1 MMQRRILIV
10 DDDRQMVRTLC
21 DILRLRGWE
30 AHGAHSGEEA
40 VEAVRREQYTTVLMD
55 VRMGGMSGVEA
66 LKMMKAER
74 PALRVVLM
82 TAYTAND
89 LLAEATRQGAL
100 KILSKPVAVP
110 GLIEMLE
117 ESVEQ
122 THRVLVVDDD
132 PAYLKTLTG
141 ILRDGGYV
149 VFEARNLDDALDKIK
164 GREPAAVVL
173 DLRLPHA
180 GPRDSVVAIKEVSPA
195 VCLILYSGSP
205 GALEEATA
213 TVPSA
218 WVYATLRKPFAP
230 ERLVEILDE
239 IRVA

>member
-1 MMQRRILIV
+1 MHRRILIV

-30 AHGAHSGEEA
+30 TTGAYSGEEA
-40 VEAVRREQYTTVLMD
+40 LEAVKRESFATVLMD
-55 VRMGGMSGVEA
+55 VKMGGMNGVEA
-66 LKMMKAER
+66 LTEMKKLR

-100 KILSKPVAVP
+100 RILAKPVALP

-122 THRVLVVDDD
+122 TQRVLVVDDD
-132 PAYLKTLTG
+132 RGYLKTLAT
-141 ILRDGGYV
+141 ILRDSGYT
-149 VFEARNLDDALDKIK
+149 VFEAADLDDALEKLK
-164 GREPAAVVL
+164 GRAPAAVVL
-173 DLRLPHA
+173 DLRLDSA
-180 GPRDSVVAIKEVSPA
+180 TPRDSVVAIKQVSPA
-195 VCLILYSGSP
+195 VCLILYSGSN
-205 GALEEATA
+205 GALEETEK
-213 TVPSA
+213 TVPSS
-218 WVYATLRKPFAP
+218 WVYATLRKPFPP
-230 ERLVEILDE
+230 ERLVELLDE

>member
-1 MMQRRILIV
+1 MHRRILIV

-30 AHGAHSGEEA
+30 ADGAHSGEEA
-40 VEAVRREQYTTVLMD
+40 VAAARREQYATVLMD

-66 LKMMKAER
+66 LTVMKTER

-82 TAYTAND
+82 TAYTASD

-100 KILSKPVAVP
+100 RILSKPVAVP
-110 GLIEMLE
+110 GLIDMLE

-122 THRVLVVDDD
+122 TQRVLVVDDD
-132 PAYLKTLTG
+132 PAYLKTLTT

-149 VFEARNLDDALDKIK
+149 VFEARDLGDALEKLR
-164 GREPAAVVL
+164 GRAPAAVVL
-173 DLRLPHA
+173 DLRLENA
-180 GPRDSVVAIKEVSPA
+180 APRDSVVAIKEMSPA
-195 VCLILYSGSP
+195 VCLILYSGSS

-213 TVPSA
+213 AVPSS

-230 ERLVEILDE
+230 QRLVELLNE

>member
-1 MMQRRILIV
+1 MHRRILIV

-30 AHGAHSGEEA
+30 TTGVHSGEEA
-40 VEAVRREQYTTVLMD
+40 LDAVRCEAYATVLMD
-55 VRMGGMSGVEA
+55 VKMSGMNGVEA
-66 LKMMKAER
+66 LAAMKKLR

-100 KILSKPVAVP
+100 KILAKPVAVP

-117 ESVEQ
+117 ESIEQ
-122 THRVLVVDDD
+122 TQRVLVVDDD
-132 PAYLKTLTG
+132 PDYLKTLAS

-149 VFEARNLDDALDKIK
+149 VFEAADLGDALEKLK
-164 GREPAAVVL
+164 GRAPAAVVL
-173 DLRLPHA
+173 DLRLDSA
-180 GPRDSVVAIKEVSPA
+180 APRDSVVAIKKVSPA
-195 VCLILYSGSP
+195 VCLILYSGSS
-205 GALEEATA
+205 GALEETA
-213 TVPSA
+213 KAVPSS
-218 WVYATLRKPFAP
+218 WVYATLRKPFPP
-230 ERLVEILDE
+230 ERLVELLDE

>member
-1 MMQRRILIV
+1 MHRRILIV
-10 DDDRQMVRTLC
+10 DDDRHMVRTLC

-30 AHGAHSGEEA
+30 TTGAYSGEEA
-40 VEAVRREQYTTVLMD
+40 LEAVKRESYATVLMD
-55 VRMGGMSGVEA
+55 VRMTGMNGVEA
-66 LKMMKAER
+66 LGEMKKLR

-132 PAYLKTLTG
+132 PGYLKTLAT
-141 ILRDGGYV
+141 ILRESGYV
-149 VFEARNLDDALDKIK
+149 VFEATDLDDALEKLK
-164 GREPAAVVL
+164 GRAPAAVVL
-173 DLRLPHA
+173 DLRLDRA
-180 GPRDSVVAIKEVSPA
+180 TPRDSVVAIKKVSPA
-195 VCLILYSGSP
+195 VCLILYSGSN
-205 GALEEATA
+205 GALEETEKS
-213 TVPSA
+213 VPSS
-218 WVYATLRKPFAP
+218 WVYATLRKPFPP
-230 ERLVEILDE
+230 ERLVELLDA

>member
-1 MMQRRILIV
+1 MQRRILIV

-30 AHGAHSGEEA
+30 AEGAHSGEEA
-40 VEAVRREQYTTVLMD
+40 IAAVRGGQYATVLMD

-66 LKMMKAER
+66 LTVMKAER

-89 LLAEATRQGAL
+89 LLAEARRQGAL
-100 KILSKPVAVP
+100 RILAKPVAVP

-122 THRVLVVDDD
+122 TQRVLVIDDD
-132 PAYLKTLTG
+132 PAYLKTLTT
-141 ILRDGGYV
+141 ILRAGGYD
-149 VFEARNLDDALDKIK
+149 VFEASDLDDALRKLK
-164 GREPAAVVL
+164 GRAPAAVVL
-173 DLRLPHA
+173 DLRLENA
-180 GPRDSVVAIKEVSPA
+180 APRDSVVAIKEMSPA

-205 GALEEATA
+205 GALEETTA

-218 WVYATLRKPFAP
+218 WVYATLRKPFPP
-230 ERLVEILDE
+230 ERLVELLDE